1 MLKENPIPYQNIT
14 LQGQQVSVKRLDK
27 VNPYVSGNKFY
38 KLKYNLAYAQT
49 KGYQQ
54 IVSFGGAY
62 SNHIYALAHACAE
75 FGIKSVGIIRGDEL
89 ANKPLNSSL
98 QTVENLGMK
107 LHFISRQQYR
117 QKHTVQFLAQ
127 LQQQYPNSYIIPEG
141 GTNPLAIQ
149 GTEEILTDKDKY
161 DYDYI
166 CCAVGTG
173 GTIAGIIN
181 ASLDKQQIIGFS
193 ALNSTYQAKDIEQ
206 WTNKNNWQLFADDV
220 FNGYGRYNDELID
233 FIANIKE
240 NQGLELEPIYTGK
253 ALYRLSQLIQ
263 ADCDLDKLLFFAN
276 HNLKSCKI
284 NVSCNRK
291 FSIFNSVHDDFYN

>member
-1 MLKENPIPYQNIT
+1 MLNKNPIPYQTII
-14 LQGQQVSVKRLDK
+14 LHGQQVTVKRLDK
-27 VNPYVSGNKFY
+27 INSQVSGNKFY
-38 KLKYNLAYAQT
+38 KLKYNLAYAQEN
-49 KGYQQ
+49 GYQQ

-75 FGIKSVGIIRGDEL
+75 SGLKSVAIIRGEEL
-89 ANKPLNSSL
+89 ANKPLNPTL
-98 QTVENLGMK
+98 KKVQNLGMK

-117 QKHTVQFLAQ
+117 QKHTAQFLAQ

-141 GTNPLAIQ
+141 GTNSLAIK
-149 GTEEILTDKDKY
+149 GTAEILSDIDKT

-181 ASLDKQQIIGFS
+181 ASSDKQRIIGFS

-206 WTNKNNWQLFADDV
+206 WTNKHNWQLYPDDV
-220 FNGYGRYNDELID
+220 FNGYGRYNDKLID
-233 FIANIKE
+233 FIDNLKL

-253 ALYRLSQLIQ
+253 ALYRLSQL
-263 ADCDLDKLLFFAN
+263 LSEKKKGRGLFI
-276 HNLKSCKI
+276 HTGGL
-284 NVSCNRK
+284 R
-291 FSIFNSVHDDFYN
+291 